1 MWESLRHSMEIG
13 ALRHRF
19 AAIRLAGPVVTL
31 TPHTAVS
38 HLEVRVGWFI
48 AQSLAF
54 IIIAALIGLAIGI
67 WIGWLVWGRQAK
79 GKHAAEKAE
88 AAARTA
94 AVAEAET
101 AAGSEADA
109 EAETAEPAP
118 ALAVAS
124 TGTAAE
130 AGVETPEAEPAAG
143 TILPVAD
150 SATGSDESAA
160 DAAGT
165 GGVEAEV
172 EAAGS
177 DVVAEAEAVAR
188 KAAEAEAAAKAAA
201 AVAPADEA
209 AAATEPDDLQRIEGI
224 GPKIASALI
233 AAGYPTYAS
242 IAASNEEELRQ
253 AVAGQGIK
261 FAPAAA
267 SWADQA
273 QYLVDSDTKGLDE
286 YQDYLVGGQERRA
299 KFSEKVDY
307 ADVDAIA
314 DADAKAAAIAQDEAE
329 TAAVATAEPEP
340 EPEPEPQDLQR
351 IEGIGPKIE
360 AALKTAGYTTYAK
373 VAGASEA
380 ELREALTA
388 AGIKFAPAAANWAD
402 QAQYLVDGDEDGLRE
417 YQDYLVG
424 GQERRAKF
432 SEKVDY
438 ADVDEIADA
447 DAKAEAIAEDEAEAA
462 AVAVAEPE
470 PEPQDLQRIEG
481 IGPKIEA
488 ALKAAGYTTY
498 AKVAAA
504 SEAELREAVAT
515 GGIKFAPA
523 AANWAHQAQY
533 LADGDEDGLKEFQ
546 DYLVGGQDRAAKFKK
561 DVDYA
566 DVDEIS
572 DPVAKV
578 EAIAEDEAEAAAVG
592 DDTESAGSGAKA

>member
-1 MWESLRHSMEIG
+1 
-13 ALRHRF
+13 
-19 AAIRLAGPVVTL
+19 
-31 TPHTAVS
+31 
-38 HLEVRVGWFI
+38 VGWFI

-67 WIGWLVWGRQAK
+67 WIGWLVWGRRAT
-79 GKHAAEKAE
+79 GKHTAEKAE
-88 AAARTA
+88 AAARAA
-94 AVAEAET
+94 AVAAP
-101 AAGSEADA
+101 ASGA

-124 TGTAAE
+124 TGTGAE
-130 AGVETPEAEPAAG
+130 AGVETPEAEPAV
-143 TILPVAD
+143 TSTVLPVAD
-150 SATGSDESAA
+150 SATGSDDESATDESA
-160 DAAGT
+160 TDGAGT
-165 GGVEAEV
+165 GEAEV
-172 EAAGS
+172 EAAES

-188 KAAEAEAAAKAAA
+188 KAAEAEAAAKAAD
-201 AVAPADEA
+201 VTPADEA
-209 AAATEPDDLQRIEGI
+209 AAAAKPDDLQRIEGI
-224 GPKIASALI
+224 GPKIASALV

-307 ADVDAIA
+307 ADVDEIA
-314 DADAKAAAIAQDEAE
+314 GAEAKAAAVAQDEAE
-329 TAAVATAEPEP
+329 AAAVAAAEPEP

-360 AALKTAGYTTYAK
+360 AALKSAGYTTYAT
-373 VAGASEA
+373 VAAASEA

-462 AVAVAEPE
+462 AVAPEVAEPVAE
-470 PEPQDLQRIEG
+470 PEPQDLRRIEG

-504 SEAELREAVAT
+504 SEAELREALAT

-566 DVDEIS
+566 DVDEIA
-572 DPVAKV
+572 DADAKAA
-578 EAIAEDEAEAAAVG
+578 AIAEDEAEAAAVG
-592 DDTESAGSGAKA
+592 GDTESAGSGAKA